1 MGELVSGFLYYGNNL
16 SYESAKAVKCQI
28 IANVITHHHEKEV
41 KLLELTPWALFF
53 NGSTCKQGG
62 GVGMFWFHHKG
73 WVLNSYSNKAE
84 IYQ

>member
-41 KLLELTPWALFF
+41 KLLELTP
-53 NGSTCKQGG
+53 
-62 GVGMFWFHHKG
+62 
-73 WVLNSYSNKAE
+73 
-84 IYQ
+84 